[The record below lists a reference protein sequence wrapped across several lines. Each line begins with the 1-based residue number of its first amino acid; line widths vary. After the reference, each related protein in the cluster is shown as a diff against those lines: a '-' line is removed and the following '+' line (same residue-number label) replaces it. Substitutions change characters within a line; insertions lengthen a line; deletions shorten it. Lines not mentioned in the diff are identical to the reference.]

1 VSAVTVRRVYTCLCV
16 DDPGQSIAFYRSLLD
31 LEVIVDV
38 DWYVEMASSG
48 EASVMLAFVQRG
60 HPSVPAGFDVT
71 RGGVLV
77 SVTVADASRSFSRA
91 RDVRAIIA
99 QELRDEEFGQRHF
112 MVVDPDGF
120 LVDVIE
126 PIRPSVAF
134 RRQLVEGRRRGR

>member
-1 VSAVTVRRVYTCLCV
+1 LCV
-16 DDPGQSIAFYRSLLD
+16 DDLVRSIVFYRALLD

-38 DWYVEMASSG
+38 GWYAEVAG
-48 EASVMLAFVQRG
+48 GGDAATVAFVERG
-60 HPSVPAGFDVT
+60 HSSVPPGFDAD

-77 SVTVADASRSFSRA
+77 SVVVDDASTVHARA
-91 RDVRAIIA
+91 EALHVDIV

-126 PIRPSVAF
+126 TITPSVAF
-134 RRQLVEGRRRGR
+134 RRQLVVGRRRWR